1 MILLLYG
8 LLMANLTTVL
18 LSYNLRRHHTVI
30 AHVEL
35 NLVMHVAIQ
44 LDLAIHQLRA

>member
-18 LSYNLRRHHTVI
+18 LSHNLGRDHTII

-35 NLVMHVAIQ
+35 NLVMHIAIQ
-44 LDLAIHQLRA
+44 LDLAIHQL